1 MDDYAKE
8 IAEIQREVDLLVE
21 DEGDAQTIAELEMQV
36 QVLNALYEQAKELL
50 EQGEQD
56 TELRQRLAMRGYGDW
71 NLANVYA
78 FVYETAIDLPDEGHK
93 KFVTLIGHT
102 DFAGLLAS

>member
-8 IAEIQREVDLLVE
+8 IGEIQREVDLLVE
-21 DEGDAQTIAELEMQV
+21 EEGDAQTIAELEMQV
-36 QVLNALYEQAKELL
+36 QVLTAIYEQAQELL
-50 EQGEQD
+50 EQGDQD
-56 TELRQRLAMRGYGDW
+56 AELRRRLALRGYGEW